1 MDQNRVGHVI
11 QNAKVALLRDFVHH
25 YLGFQHI
32 TRDEVIRNHTRA
44 LVKKLLLDGRDGIVL
59 ILDGTYIN
67 SNLLRGLARYEST
80 LLYSSSN
87 SYINYFKDA
96 NDLSDLS
103 SDDSDDDDTLFSL
116 M

>member
-1 MDQNRVGHVI
+1 
-11 QNAKVALLRDFVHH
+11 
-25 YLGFQHI
+25 
-32 TRDEVIRNHTRA
+32 
-44 LVKKLLLDGRDGIVL
+44 
-59 ILDGTYIN
+59 
-67 SNLLRGLARYEST
+67 LARYEST